1 MTAIDATHAMAAAP
15 TAPKV
20 HWRRSLMGA
29 LLYGRNVDRGAK
41 TKARLGLAILV
52 FALGY
57 AVIAGRLIMFVALP
71 DSHMGRHTT
80 AQDAVATARP
90 DILDRNGEILA
101 TDVRAPSLFAE
112 PNRIIDVDE
121 ATELLSGVLPDLD
134 AVELRERLA
143 SKRHFVWLKR
153 DITPKQRAEIY
164 RLGVPG
170 IGFLPENKRG
180 YPHGAEVSHLI
191 GHV

>member
-1 MTAIDATHAMAAAP
+1 MPAIDAPQVPSNATSAGPPPSA
-15 TAPKV
+15 TKV
-20 HWRRSLMGA
+20 PWRRSLVRT

-41 TKARLGLAILV
+41 TKARLGLAVLV

-57 AVIAGRLIMFVALP
+57 AIIAGRLLMFVALP
-71 DSHMGRHTT
+71 DSHMGRRTI

-90 DILDRNGEILA
+90 DILDRYGEILA

-134 AVELRERLA
+134 AVELRERLG

-153 DITPKQRAEIY
+153 DITPQQRGG
-164 RLGVPG
+164 L
-170 IGFLPENKRG
+170 F
-180 YPHGAEVSHLI
+180 
-191 GHV
+191 